1 MTVNSPALP
10 ETTGAHA
17 PASARTQRAPGR
29 RSVIVRLAH
38 HPTGATGA
46 IIVCVMAFAGALAPL
61 ITPQGPDVQNASAVL
76 QSPSWAHLFGTD
88 ELGRDV
94 LSRVIYGAQNSVYI
108 GVLAVALGSIAGIV
122 TGMIAGYLGGSI
134 DAVLSRFWDTFLA
147 FPGIILAILVVV
159 VLGPGTTQVAY
170 AVALVNAPEFFRIVR
185 GSALE
190 QREREYVAAT
200 EVLGA
205 SRWRVLTRHLLPNS
219 LGPILVQATL
229 AMGFAIRLSA
239 GLAFIGLGTQPP
251 APSWGGML
259 QESFNYLG
267 AGWWLAVFP
276 GVALALFLIGLNF
289 LADGFHE
296 ILDPRRW
303 HA

>member
-1 MTVNSPALP
+1 MTLNSPALSGTP
-10 ETTGAHA
+10 GPGVVASSGA
-17 PASARTQRAPGR
+17 PAVLGR
-29 RSVIVRLAH
+29 RSVLVRLVH
-38 HPTGATGA
+38 HRVGA
-46 IIVCVMAFAGALAPL
+46 AGAVIVAVMVLAGILAPL
-61 ITPQGPDVQNASAVL
+61 IAPQGADAQNASAVL
-76 QSPSWAHLFGTD
+76 QPPSFAHLFGTD

-108 GVLAVALGSIAGIV
+108 GVLAVGLGSIAGII
-122 TGMIAGYLGGSI
+122 TGMIAGYRGGWI
-134 DAVLSRFWDTFLA
+134 DAVLSRLWDTFLA

-190 QREREYVAAT
+190 QREREYVVAT

-205 SRWRVLTRHLLPNS
+205 SRWRVLTRHLFPNS

-259 QESFNYLG
+259 QESFTYLG
-267 AGWWLAVFP
+267 SGWWLAVFP